1 MKKLFL
7 IFIFFYLSINITLA
21 EENKMILKLKDGE
34 VEIEL
39 FPKVAPNHVKRFQT
53 LADEGK

>member
-39 FPKVAPNHVKRFQT
+39 FPKVLQIT
-53 LADEGK
+53 